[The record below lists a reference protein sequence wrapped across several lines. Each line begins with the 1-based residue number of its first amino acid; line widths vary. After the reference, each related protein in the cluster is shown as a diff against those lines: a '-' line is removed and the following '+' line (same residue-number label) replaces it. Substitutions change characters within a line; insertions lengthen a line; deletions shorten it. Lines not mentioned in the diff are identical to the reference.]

1 MTIGPAD
8 ELTTAVHELRALVAA
23 QTQQIAQLH
32 ARLDAVALLA
42 VEAIGPSPA
51 GAPGSL
57 SDATPHL
64 HHQFVDE
71 LPVSSDFPVTGRRRF
86 LALAAGAAA
95 AVTTA
100 ARGAAPV
107 AALNGNGNEWSL
119 AGGNTV
125 SPGVATV
132 TTLIDYSPALPSQ
145 VDYLRVTDGAS
156 TPAFDLLFSRYIPAA
171 VAGHARTV
179 AATRVMTGVTG
190 YSEVDGGNGVV
201 GLATGPGGS
210 YGVYGISQTGN
221 GVVGHSTSGYD
232 FFGEGAG
239 RIGLSPHVGLGPP
252 QSGIYAAADVISD
265 TQGALWSCVVAGA
278 PGVWRKLAGPTTAG
292 SLHTVTPTR
301 VYDSRSP
308 QPLPGM
314 LDTNQPRTISVA
326 DGRKPISG
334 NVQTVDLVPP
344 GATAIACNI
353 TITETI
359 GSGFATVNPG
369 INEVISASTINW
381 SHSDQTMANGII
393 VGIDEER
400 RITLIAGGGGSTHII
415 VDITGYFL

>member
-8 ELTTAVHELRALVAA
+8 ELTTAVHELQALVAA
-23 QTQQIAQLH
+23 QAQQIAHLH
-32 ARLDAVALLA
+32 ARLDAATTTTP
-42 VEAIGPSPA
+42 PSPLA
-51 GAPGSL
+51 
-57 SDATPHL
+57 
-64 HHQFVDE
+64 
-71 LPVSSDFPVTGRRRF
+71 VTGRRRF
-86 LALAAGAAA
+86 FALAAGAAA
-95 AVTTA
+95 VAVTTSA
-100 ARGAAPV
+100 ARGAAP
-107 AALNGNGNEWSL
+107 AAAANGVTLTLTGAHSTTAGLPTITTVLDYTASL
-119 AGGNTV
+119 A
-125 SPGVATV
+125 A
-132 TTLIDYSPALPSQ
+132 Q

-156 TPAFDLLFSRYIPAA
+156 TPAFDPLFSRYIPAA

-190 YSEVDGGNGVV
+190 YSEADGGNGVV
-201 GLATGPGGS
+201 GYATGPGGS

-221 GVVGHSTSGYD
+221 GVVGHSTNGYD

>member
-23 QTQQIAQLH
+23 QAQQITHLH
-32 ARLDAVALLA
+32 ARLDAVATTTTRPPPPPPLA
-42 VEAIGPSPA
+42 
-51 GAPGSL
+51 
-57 SDATPHL
+57 
-64 HHQFVDE
+64 
-71 LPVSSDFPVTGRRRF
+71 VTGRRRF
-86 LALAAGAAA
+86 FALAAGAAA
-95 AVTTA
+95 VAVTTSA
-100 ARGAAPV
+100 ARGAAP
-107 AALNGNGNEWSL
+107 AAAANGVTLQLTGAHSTTAGLPTITTVLDYTPSL
-119 AGGNTV
+119 A
-125 SPGVATV
+125 A
-132 TTLIDYSPALPSQ
+132 Q

-156 TPAFDLLFSRYIPAA
+156 TPAFDPLFSRYIPAA

-190 YSEVDGGNGVV
+190 YSEADGGNGVV
-201 GLATGPGGS
+201 GYATGPGGS

-221 GVVGHSTSGYD
+221 GVVGHSTNGYD

-393 VGIDEER
+393 VGIDDER

>member
-8 ELTTAVHELRALVAA
+8 ELTTAVHELQALVAA
-23 QTQQIAQLH
+23 QAQQIAQLH
-32 ARLDAVALLA
+32 ARLDAATTTTP
-42 VEAIGPSPA
+42 PSPLA
-51 GAPGSL
+51 
-57 SDATPHL
+57 
-64 HHQFVDE
+64 
-71 LPVSSDFPVTGRRRF
+71 VTGRRRF
-86 LALAAGAAA
+86 FALAAGAAA
-95 AVTTA
+95 VAVTTSA
-100 ARGAAPV
+100 ARGAAP
-107 AALNGNGNEWSL
+107 AAAANGVTLTLTGAHSTTAGLPTITTVLDYTASL
-119 AGGNTV
+119 A
-125 SPGVATV
+125 A
-132 TTLIDYSPALPSQ
+132 Q

-156 TPAFDLLFSRYIPAA
+156 TPAFDPLFSRYIPAA

-190 YSEVDGGNGVV
+190 YSEADGGNGVV
-201 GLATGPGGS
+201 GYATGPGGS

-221 GVVGHSTSGYD
+221 GVVGHSTNGYD

-393 VGIDEER
+393 VGVDDER

>member
-8 ELTTAVHELRALVAA
+8 ELTTAVHELQALVAA
-23 QTQQIAQLH
+23 QAQQITHLH
-32 ARLDAVALLA
+32 ARLDAVATTTTRPPPPPPLA
-42 VEAIGPSPA
+42 
-51 GAPGSL
+51 
-57 SDATPHL
+57 
-64 HHQFVDE
+64 
-71 LPVSSDFPVTGRRRF
+71 VTGRRRF
-86 LALAAGAAA
+86 FALAAGAAA
-95 AVTTA
+95 VAVTTSA
-100 ARGAAPV
+100 ARGAAP
-107 AALNGNGNEWSL
+107 AAAANGVTLQLTGAHSTTAGLPTITTVLDYTPSL
-119 AGGNTV
+119 A
-125 SPGVATV
+125 A
-132 TTLIDYSPALPSQ
+132 Q

-156 TPAFDLLFSRYIPAA
+156 TPAFDPLFSRYIPAA

-190 YSEVDGGNGVV
+190 YSEADGGNGVV
-201 GLATGPGGS
+201 GYATGPGGS

-221 GVVGHSTSGYD
+221 GVVGHSTNGYD

>member
-8 ELTTAVHELRALVAA
+8 ELTTAVHELQALVAA
-23 QTQQIAQLH
+23 QAQQIAHLH
-32 ARLDAVALLA
+32 ARLDAATTTTP
-42 VEAIGPSPA
+42 PSPLA
-51 GAPGSL
+51 
-57 SDATPHL
+57 
-64 HHQFVDE
+64 
-71 LPVSSDFPVTGRRRF
+71 VTGRRRF
-86 LALAAGAAA
+86 FALAAGAAA
-95 AVTTA
+95 VAVTTSA
-100 ARGAAPV
+100 ARGAAP
-107 AALNGNGNEWSL
+107 AAAANGVTLTLTGAHSTTAGLPTITTVLDYTASL
-119 AGGNTV
+119 A
-125 SPGVATV
+125 A
-132 TTLIDYSPALPSQ
+132 Q

-156 TPAFDLLFSRYIPAA
+156 TPAFDPLFSRYIPAA

-190 YSEVDGGNGVV
+190 YSEADGGNGVV
-201 GLATGPGGS
+201 GYATGPGGS

-221 GVVGHSTSGYD
+221 GVVGHSTNGYD

-334 NVQTVDLVPP
+334 TVQTVDLVPP

>member
-8 ELTTAVHELRALVAA
+8 ELTTAVHELQALVAA
-23 QTQQIAQLH
+23 QAQQIAQLH
-32 ARLDAVALLA
+32 ARLDAATTTTP
-42 VEAIGPSPA
+42 PSPLA
-51 GAPGSL
+51 
-57 SDATPHL
+57 
-64 HHQFVDE
+64 
-71 LPVSSDFPVTGRRRF
+71 VTGRRRF
-86 LALAAGAAA
+86 FALAAGAAA
-95 AVTTA
+95 VAVTTSA
-100 ARGAAPV
+100 ARGAAP
-107 AALNGNGNEWSL
+107 AAAANGATLTLTGAHSTTAGLPTITTVLDYTASL
-119 AGGNTV
+119 A
-125 SPGVATV
+125 A
-132 TTLIDYSPALPSQ
+132 Q

-156 TPAFDLLFSRYIPAA
+156 TPAFDPLFSRYIPAA

-190 YSEVDGGNGVV
+190 YSEADGGNGVV
-201 GLATGPGGS
+201 GYATGPGGS

-221 GVVGHSTSGYD
+221 GVVGHSTNGYD